1 MDLNNEREQNR
12 KKMDDEEAPMIYGV
26 EFQARSLC
34 AVAPTEDDTIRFLVG
49 TQSLRFN
56 NQVHYLEYDE
66 ENQSLSK
73 SIYSHRA
80 GEIWKL
86 QAAPT
91 DKNIFA
97 TIYNNVQDTSV
108 VQKCSVWEIPQQTSA
123 GGTTIDDSQIHQ
135 PLQKRFDLQIPNA
148 TPTNVVDVAWEPN
161 NSSGDRMATINET
174 NLTIWNIQQDAPE
187 IVSTGTVDSKS
198 SLKFYCCR
206 WNPHQGTQQIS
217 TSIGPNIR
225 GWDLRTMKVSYQID
239 SAHPPF
245 VRDIDYNPNRQYYIM
260 TCGDDCKVK
269 FWDLRKTTECL
280 KVLNEHSHWVWSA
293 RYNHFHD
300 QLIVTSSSDTRVM
313 LFNIS
318 SLSSEPYGSLASSND
333 VQDESDAKDTQIV
346 PTDDEKEDDRL
357 LKIYEEHEESVYL
370 AEWSSNDPWL
380 LASLS
385 YDGRLILNRVP
396 KNEKFKILLRCPT

>member
-1 MDLNNEREQNR
+1 MLYKNLNNEREQNR
-12 KKMDDEEAPMIYGV
+12 KKMDDEETPMIYGV
-26 EFQARSLC
+26 EFYARSLC

-56 NQVHYLEYDE
+56 NQVLHYVEYDE

-123 GGTTIDDSQIHQ
+123 GGTTIDNSQIHQ
-135 PLQKRFDLQIPNA
+135 SLQKRFDLQIPNT
-148 TPTNVVDVAWEPN
+148 TPTNVVYVAWEPN

-174 NLTIWNIQQDAPE
+174 NLSIWNIQQDAPK
-187 IVSTGTVDSKS
+187 IVSTATVHSKS
-198 SLKFYCCR
+198 SLKFYCCH

-217 TSIGPNIR
+217 ISIGPNIR

-269 FWDLRKTTECL
+269 FWDLRKTTE
-280 KVLNEHSHWVWSA
+280 
-293 RYNHFHD
+293 Y
-300 QLIVTSSSDTRVM
+300 
-313 LFNIS
+313 
-318 SLSSEPYGSLASSND
+318 
-333 VQDESDAKDTQIV
+333 
-346 PTDDEKEDDRL
+346 
-357 LKIYEEHEESVYL
+357 
-370 AEWSSNDPWL
+370 
-380 LASLS
+380 
-385 YDGRLILNRVP
+385 
-396 KNEKFKILLRCPT
+396 